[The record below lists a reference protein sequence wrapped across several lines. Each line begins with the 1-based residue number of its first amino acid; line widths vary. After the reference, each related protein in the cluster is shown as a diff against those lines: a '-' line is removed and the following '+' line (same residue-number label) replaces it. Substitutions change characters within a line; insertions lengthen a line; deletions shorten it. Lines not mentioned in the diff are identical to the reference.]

1 MKKIVLIFGL
11 ISGAIA
17 ALMMFVTIP
26 LMGRIPFEYLTVLGY
41 TTFVVCFLMVF
52 FGIRSYRDNVAG
64 GTITFGR
71 AFKVGILITLLSCG
85 IFVITWE
92 FVYHRFLP
100 NFLDQY
106 SNYMVEKMR
115 AQGATQEEL
124 NQMIQENEQFKEWYK
139 NPFFR
144 YAMTML
150 EPFPVGL
157 LITLISAL
165 ILRRRQPKRD
175 GESNNAETF
184 TRDRVIIRV
193 VSWIGFFLGRDDP
206 RIHTNSH
213 KIRRVNWNLKK
224 R

>member
-1 MKKIVLIFGL
+1 MKKIVLTFGL

-26 LMGRIPFEYLTVLGY
+26 LIGRVPFEYLAVLGY
-41 TTFVVCFLMVF
+41 TTFVACFLMVF

-71 AFKVGILITLLSCG
+71 AFKVGILITLISCG
-85 IFVITWE
+85 IYIITWE
-92 FVYHRFLP
+92 FIYHRFLP

-106 SNYMVEKMR
+106 SNYMVQKMR

-124 NQMIQENEQFKEWYK
+124 TQTIQENEQFKEWYK
-139 NPFFR
+139 NPFLR
-144 YAMTML
+144 YAMTMM

-165 ILRRRQPKRD
+165 ILRRKRPKHD
-175 GESNNAETF
+175 GESGNAEIAPVT
-184 TRDRVIIRV
+184 
-193 VSWIGFFLGRDDP
+193 G
-206 RIHTNSH
+206 
-213 KIRRVNWNLKK
+213 
-224 R
+224 

>member
-85 IFVITWE
+85 ILRHNLGVC
-92 FVYHRFLP
+92 LP
-100 NFLDQY
+100 
-106 SNYMVEKMR
+106 
-115 AQGATQEEL
+115 
-124 NQMIQENEQFKEWYK
+124 
-139 NPFFR
+139 
-144 YAMTML
+144 
-150 EPFPVGL
+150 PVPSKL
-157 LITLISAL
+157 SRS
-165 ILRRRQPKRD
+165 ILKLY
-175 GESNNAETF
+175 G
-184 TRDRVIIRV
+184 
-193 VSWIGFFLGRDDP
+193 
-206 RIHTNSH
+206 
-213 KIRRVNWNLKK
+213 
-224 R
+224 

>member
-52 FGIRSYRDNVAG
+52 FGTRSYRDNVAG

-175 GESNNAETF
+175 GESNNAETSPA
-184 TRDRVIIRV
+184 T
-193 VSWIGFFLGRDDP
+193 G
-206 RIHTNSH
+206 
-213 KIRRVNWNLKK
+213 
-224 R
+224 

>member
-165 ILRRRQPKRD
+165 ILRRSSQSVTVSRTTPKLSPAT
-175 GESNNAETF
+175 G
-184 TRDRVIIRV
+184 
-193 VSWIGFFLGRDDP
+193 
-206 RIHTNSH
+206 
-213 KIRRVNWNLKK
+213 
-224 R
+224 

>member
-11 ISGAIA
+11 ISGAIS

-26 LMGRIPFEYLTVLGY
+26 LIGRIPFEYLTVLGY
-41 TTFVVCFLMVF
+41 TTFVASFMMVF

-85 IFVITWE
+85 IFIATWE
-92 FVYHRFLP
+92 FIYPRFLP

-106 SNYMVEKMR
+106 STYMVEKMR

-124 NQMIQENEQFKEWYK
+124 NQTIQQNEQFKEWYK

-144 YAMTML
+144 YAMTLM

-157 LITLISAL
+157 LITLISAFV
-165 ILRRRQPKRD
+165 LRSKRPKRD
-175 GESNNAETF
+175 AESGNAEIAPVTY
-184 TRDRVIIRV
+184 
-193 VSWIGFFLGRDDP
+193 
-206 RIHTNSH
+206 
-213 KIRRVNWNLKK
+213 
-224 R
+224 